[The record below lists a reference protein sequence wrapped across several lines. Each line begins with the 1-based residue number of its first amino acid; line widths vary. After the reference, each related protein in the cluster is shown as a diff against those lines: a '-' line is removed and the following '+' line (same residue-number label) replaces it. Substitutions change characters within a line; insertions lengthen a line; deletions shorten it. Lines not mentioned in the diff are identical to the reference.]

1 MPPTHTPPTRFA
13 IKPTPYLTVPLTLL
27 VLCILACILAPIR
40 ECLGQETSSPGME
53 LTQATLRAR
62 VSQIEVANNLSQIPS
77 PQAWETQRE
86 TLRDQLREMLGIPQR
101 NQSENQQLSNDLSPS
116 TTGILETDL
125 ITVEKIHFQSS
136 PGLYVT
142 GNLYRPKIIHGRLPA
157 ILYVCGHG
165 QVKENGVSLG
175 NKTHYQHHPAFLAEN
190 GYIALAID
198 TIQLGEI
205 EGIHHGLHRYN
216 RWDWPS
222 RGYTPAGVE
231 AWNASRAVDY
241 LISREDVD
249 ATKIGIT
256 GRSGGGAYSWYAAA
270 IDPRISV
277 VIPVAGIT
285 DLRDHVIDQCIRGHC
300 DCMYLIN
307 RYGWDYSTLAALI
320 YPRPLLIGNTDE
332 DPIFPLDGVFRTQQQ
347 VRHLYQFNA
356 KEQLGIQWTTG
367 GHQDTQELQVGCF
380 VWFDRHLMLQRRRIE
395 QAATARFEKSKL
407 KVFESL
413 PGDQRVTDVQ
423 DWFVP
428 LANTSI
434 PNSQIAWENQR
445 ENIRDEIIQSV
456 HGRLPKFSTDSL
468 NAESNVAAPSK
479 PNSDSPTLMP
489 PASQTPTASQAR
501 TASQTPEWTLQS
513 EHSSKDWKGTLFEAS
528 VHPSSKVSILKI
540 IHQSLESSPNSP
552 VTVDVANT
560 ISWKAWDTIKT
571 EPTNWSNITSK
582 LDKALVHYFVYPE
595 GTGPWLWNAPDNT
608 ALHIRRSYGLV
619 GWSLEGRQVAGI
631 AQAVACIRSQ
641 HPDASLTLHAD
652 APFAPHALHA
662 ALMEYRSINRLV
674 LEELDRNAYFDGF
687 VILGVLR
694 KFDLPQTLAAT
705 ASLVPTTIKSPNDHD
720 DSSWIEKDSFL
731 LELQKLS
738 GKPLLIP

>member
-1 MPPTHTPPTRFA
+1 
-13 IKPTPYLTVPLTLL
+13 
-27 VLCILACILAPIR
+27 
-40 ECLGQETSSPGME
+40 ME

-62 VSQIEVANNLSQIPS
+62 VSQIEAANDLRQITSQ
-77 PQAWETQRE
+77 QAWEMQQE
-86 TLRDQLREMLGIPQR
+86 TLRDQLREMLGIPER
-101 NQSENQQLSNDLSPS
+101 DLRDNQQLSNDLSS
-116 TTGILETDL
+116 TTTDTLETDA
-125 ITVEKIHFQSS
+125 IIVEKVYFQSH

-142 GNLYRPKIIHGRLPA
+142 GNLYRPKITKGRLPA
-157 ILYVCGHG
+157 VLYVCGHG

-205 EGIHHGLHRYN
+205 EGIHHGLYRYN

-241 LISREDVD
+241 LISRDDVD

-270 IDPRISV
+270 IDPRIIV

-285 DLRDHVIDQCIRGHC
+285 DLRDHVIDQCVRGHC
-300 DCMYLIN
+300 DCMYFVN

-320 YPRPLLIGNTDE
+320 HPRPLLIGNTDE
-332 DPIFPLDGVFRTQQQ
+332 DPIFPLDGVFRVQQQ
-347 VRHLYQFNA
+347 VRHLYQFHA
-356 KEQLGIQWTTG
+356 KDQLGIQWTTG

-380 VWFDRHLMLQRRRIE
+380 VWFDRHLMLKRRRIE
-395 QAATARFEKSKL
+395 QAATARFEKSEL
-407 KVFESL
+407 KVFKSL
-413 PGDQRVTDVQ
+413 PADQRVTDVQ

-428 LANTSI
+428 LANSSI
-434 PNSQIAWENQR
+434 PNSQIDWENQR
-445 ENIRDEIIQSV
+445 ESIRDEIIQSV
-456 HGRLPKFSTDSL
+456 KGRLPTLTTDSINTDAC
-468 NAESNVAAPSK
+468 NATSN
-479 PNSDSPTLMP
+479 TH
-489 PASQTPTASQAR
+489 
-501 TASQTPEWTLQS
+501 EWTMQS
-513 EHSSKDWKGTLFEAS
+513 EQISNEWKGTLFEAP

-540 IHQSLESSPNSP
+540 IHTSLESSSSST
-552 VTVDVANT
+552 VTVDIANT
-560 ISWKAWDTIKT
+560 ITWTAWTILKT
-571 EPTNWSNITSK
+571 EPTNWSSITNN

-595 GTGPWLWNAPDNT
+595 GTGPWIWNAPENI
-608 ALHIRRSYGLV
+608 ALHFRRSYGLV

-641 HPDASLTLHAD
+641 HPDANLELHAD

-694 KFDLPQTLAAT
+694 RFDLPQTLAAT
-705 ASLVPTTIKSPNDHD
+705 ASLVPTTIKSPKDPD
-720 DSSWIEKDSFL
+720 ESSWIQKDPFL
-731 LELQKLS
+731 LEIQKLHQ
-738 GKPLLIP
+738 KPLLVP

>member
-1 MPPTHTPPTRFA
+1 MQPSQLIPARFA
-13 IKPTPYLTVPLTLL
+13 LMSSPRLTVPMALL
-27 VLCILACILAPIR
+27 FICILAPIR
-40 ECLGQETSSPGME
+40 ECLGQETNSQGME

-62 VSQIEVANNLSQIPS
+62 VSQIETANDLRQITSQ
-77 PQAWETQRE
+77 QAWEVQQE

-101 NQSENQQLSNDLSPS
+101 DLRDNQQLSDDLSA
-116 TTGILETDL
+116 TTTDTLETDA
-125 ITVEKIHFQSS
+125 IIVEKVFFQSS

-142 GNLYRPKIIHGRLPA
+142 GNLYRPKITKGRLPA
-157 ILYVCGHG
+157 VLYVCGHG

-205 EGIHHGLHRYN
+205 EGIHHGLFRYN

-241 LISREDVD
+241 LISRDDVD

-285 DLRDHVIDQCIRGHC
+285 DLRDHVIDQCVRGHC
-300 DCMYLIN
+300 DCMYFVN

-320 YPRPLLIGNTDE
+320 HPRPLLIGNTDE
-332 DPIFPLDGVFRTQQQ
+332 DPIFPLDGVFRVQQQ

-356 KEQLGIQWTTG
+356 KEQLGIQWTAG

-395 QAATARFEKSKL
+395 QAATARFEKAEL
-407 KVFESL
+407 RVFQSL
-413 PGDQRVTDVQ
+413 PADQRVTNVQ

-428 LANTSI
+428 LANKSI

-445 ENIRDEIIQSV
+445 ESIRDEIIQSV
-456 HGRLPKFSTDSL
+456 KGRLPKLTTDAL
-468 NAESNVAAPSK
+468 NTDAN
-479 PNSDSPTLMP
+479 D
-489 PASQTPTASQAR
+489 ASSQAH
-501 TASQTPEWTLQS
+501 EWTPQTKQTS
-513 EHSSKDWKGTLFEAS
+513 NEWQGTLFEAS
-528 VHPSSKVSILKI
+528 VHPNSKVSILKI
-540 IHQSLESSPNSP
+540 IHTSLEPTSSSQ
-552 VTVDVANT
+552 VTVDIANT
-560 ISWKAWDTIKT
+560 ATWTAWTNLKT
-571 EPTNWSNITSK
+571 EPTNWSSITNN

-595 GTGPWLWNAPDNT
+595 GTGPWIWNAPENI
-608 ALHIRRSYGLV
+608 ALHLRRSYGLV

-631 AQAVACIRSQ
+631 AQAIACIRSQ
-641 HPDASLTLHAD
+641 HKNATITLHAD
-652 APFAPHALHA
+652 SPFAPHALHA
-662 ALMEYRSINRLV
+662 ALIEYRSINQLV
-674 LEELDRNAYFDGF
+674 LEDLNRNAYFDGF

-705 ASLVPTTIKSPNDHD
+705 ASLVPTTIKSPKDPD
-720 DSSWIEKDSFL
+720 ESSWTTKDPFL
-731 LELQKLS
+731 LEIQKLTQ
-738 GKPLLIP
+738 KPLLIP